1 MQETDCRLAPTRPRF
16 RMPPSLAAHCAH
28 HSPVVRTV
36 NGVVVPLGLRMKEDP
51 MSEQRTDAEEL
62 TLAVA
67 ALERA
72 VDRIAK
78 LVGSDDHSTR
88 DHARYQLRR
97 LERTWL
103 CCVINHANK
112 SKEPCRCVRYLEALG
127 ELGQWDAEV
136 VLKGIRR
143 LLARLD
149 ASTERDAA
157 VRAVRPL
164 VEAVKEGRGS
174 RQKRVDR

>member
-1 MQETDCRLAPTRPRF
+1 MPLDLDPR
-16 RMPPSLAAHCAH
+16 
-28 HSPVVRTV
+28 
-36 NGVVVPLGLRMKEDP
+36 EDP
-51 MSEQRTDAEEL
+51 MIEQRTDAEEL

-67 ALERA
+67 AMERA

-78 LVGSDDHSTR
+78 LVGSDDHSAR

-97 LERTWL
+97 LDRTWL
-103 CCVINHANK
+103 CCVVNCANK
-112 SKEPCRCVRYLEALG
+112 SKEPRRCVRYLEALA
-127 ELGQWDAEV
+127 EIGQWDAEV

-157 VRAVRPL
+157 LRAVRPL
-164 VEAVKEGRGS
+164 VEAVQEGRGS
-174 RQKRVDR
+174 RQKRGDR